1 MYFASR
7 SKLRVTNCP
16 PWSWEVLS
24 QICISQHWSLWSTCR
39 CWSCAATAGIKVIS
53 SSCRKWASPYLSW
66 KWRGE
71 FALGVGGLWKR
82 WKILTPFSKGNWI
95 KYECIINTCYFRGRN
110 AQTWKDKV
118 ICPAHAA
125 NWRQGESSSLPL
137 TAEQSFLQV
146 AASFPHLWPAAW
158 NLGITARNSIE
169 WLYQKLQICLEAP
182 REQSFSGDFHC
193 FLL

>member
-1 MYFASR
+1 MYFARR

-24 QICISQHWSLWSTCR
+24 QICISQHRSLWSTCR

-53 SSCRKWASPYLSW
+53 SCCRKWASPYLSW

-71 FALGVGGLWKR
+71 FTLGVGGLWKR

-95 KYECIINTCYFRGRN
+95 EYECIINTCYFRGRN

-125 NWRQGESSSLPL
+125 NWRQTGGIFITSFDCRTILSTSSSKFSPL
-137 TAEQSFLQV
+137 M
-146 AASFPHLWPAAW
+146 ASSMKF
-158 NLGITARNSIE
+158 GQYS
-169 WLYQKLQICLEAP
+169 
-182 REQSFSGDFHC
+182 
-193 FLL
+193 